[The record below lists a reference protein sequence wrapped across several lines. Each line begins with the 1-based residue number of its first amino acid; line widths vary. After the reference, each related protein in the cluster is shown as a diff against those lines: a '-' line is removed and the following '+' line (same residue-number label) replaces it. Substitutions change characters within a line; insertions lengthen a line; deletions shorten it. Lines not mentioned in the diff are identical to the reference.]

1 MLSVRHGYW
10 NIDDGIIEKYSIK
23 FNNETYSE
31 KDTCLLFNIQPEI
44 FREIM
49 LQFNGTPRGVCR
61 YYTFET
67 KEDVEDAIVALKLIG
82 VG

>member
-1 MLSVRHGYW
+1 MLDVRYGYW
-10 NIDDGIIEKYSIK
+10 AIGDNVVEKYSIK
-23 FNNETYSE
+23 FNNDTYSE
-31 KDTCLLFNIQPEI
+31 KDMCLLLYIPTEI

-49 LQFNGTPRGVCR
+49 LQFNGTPRGDCR

-67 KEDVEDAIVALKLIG
+67 QEDTENAIVALKLIG